1 MLLKSAAIVAKK
13 VGCQL
18 NAESRSGPGPGPGPG
33 PRPGPESV
41 SIFFSNDAVLGLG
54 LLVNFV

>member
-1 MLLKSAAIVAKK
+1 MLLESAAIVAKK

-18 NAESRSGPGPGPGPG
+18 NAESRSGPGPGP
-33 PRPGPESV
+33 ESV
-41 SIFFSNDAVLGLG
+41 SVFFSNDAVLGLG

>member
-1 MLLKSAAIVAKK
+1 MVLKSAAIVAKK

-33 PRPGPESV
+33 PESV